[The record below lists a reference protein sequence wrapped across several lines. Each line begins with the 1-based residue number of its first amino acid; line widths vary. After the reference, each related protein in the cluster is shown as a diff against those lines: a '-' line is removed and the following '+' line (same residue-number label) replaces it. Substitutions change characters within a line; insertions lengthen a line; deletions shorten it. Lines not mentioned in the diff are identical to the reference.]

1 MKIRDKGYWVSKLF
15 YIRSWIHWLF
25 SSIRFGSITFF
36 SAINPALHLGGM
48 LDDRKSDMYD
58 MIPGSYLPFTL
69 VTKANHNSIPD
80 LITSNNLKYPL
91 IVKPNIGYKGYMVKR
106 VENASEL
113 EEVMKEYND
122 KEVLI
127 QEFLN
132 HKKEFSLLFYRLP
145 HSKEYGITSFVEK
158 VLPFV
163 IGDGTSTLESLIEKN
178 ASAFLDKE
186 YVLSKRS
193 QDLKRV
199 VPNGEKVIIDHV
211 GNYSRGSKFYTKN
224 DEIDQDL
231 ISTGNNFFYHLKG
244 INFGRIDLKADSIT
258 DVKEGNFKILEI
270 NGAKSEPLH
279 IYDPS
284 ISWGKIWQVISEHWS
299 IINQIAREQL
309 SGNFHLPSAKDGID
323 AARTLKRLTT
333 N

>member
-58 MIPGSYLPFTL
+58 MIPNSYLPFTL
-69 VTKANHNSIPD
+69 VTKANHNNISD

-127 QEFLN
+127 QEF
-132 HKKEFSLLFYRLP
+132 HLF
-145 HSKEYGITSFVEK
+145 F
-158 VLPFV
+158 
-163 IGDGTSTLESLIEKN
+163 
-178 ASAFLDKE
+178 
-186 YVLSKRS
+186 
-193 QDLKRV
+193 
-199 VPNGEKVIIDHV
+199 
-211 GNYSRGSKFYTKN
+211 
-224 DEIDQDL
+224 
-231 ISTGNNFFYHLKG
+231 
-244 INFGRIDLKADSIT
+244 
-258 DVKEGNFKILEI
+258 
-270 NGAKSEPLH
+270 
-279 IYDPS
+279 
-284 ISWGKIWQVISEHWS
+284 
-299 IINQIAREQL
+299 
-309 SGNFHLPSAKDGID
+309 
-323 AARTLKRLTT
+323 
-333 N
+333 